1 MMGTMRKKLIFIFVL
16 SVIFTFNLFSQTNE
30 ELPPY
35 PPENPEIIPISEIY
49 EGMEGVGYTVIHGT
63 NVEPFKVKVLSIL
76 KKRWHNSD
84 AILIRCEGLNLDHSG
99 TVAGMSG
106 SPIYFDGK
114 IAGALAFGWNY
125 AKDPIAGVTPIEEMY
140 KLYEDTNAK
149 APMLG
154 FADDNSLQTPL
165 MFSGISSKAFNEY
178 SSVFKKSGF
187 YPMQAGGS
195 VSDTNQASKFL
206 FGDSVA
212 IVLAD
217 GDISLA
223 GIGTVSHTDDEK
235 FLLFG
240 HSMWSKGRI
249 IAPVSRAYINHIV
262 ASVSSSFKLG
272 YAYSNYLGYTVYDG
286 AFGVSGVYGEVP
298 ENVMVPVKV
307 EIEDQTF
314 LTRDFNFRVLNDPAY
329 FSDILSMAIYS
340 AVSSAAGENE
350 EGVFSISYEIE
361 TDYFEEPYK
370 VSNRILSY
378 SSTDAFKDAIAQV
391 ISPVS
396 FFIRNNF
403 NRVGIKSVKL
413 SIKRTGLEYVFLN
426 DITLVEPRAV
436 AGETIHLRLGY
447 TPYGKEK
454 QYVDVPVRLPVNLKT
469 DVYTLKTDVYTIYAA
484 NEYIFNYAEQLFMP
498 SKYEIRSLD
507 DVQRIYGKSYDDS
520 ALKVWLYSS
529 SRGVQI
535 GKDLYPTLPSS
546 RYGTMAKNATS
557 DKAAVITPING
568 NYQMDSSIL
577 GLMKLDIIIEGARK
591 YENR

>member
-1 MMGTMRKKLIFIFVL
+1 MGTMRKKLIFIFTL
-16 SVIFTFNLFSQTNE
+16 SIILTFNLFSQTNE

-35 PPENPEIIPISEIY
+35 PPENPEVIPISEIY

-178 SSVFKKSGF
+178 SSVFKKAGF

-195 VSDTNQASKFL
+195 ISDTNQASKFL

-329 FSDILSMAIYS
+329 FSDILSMSIYS

-361 TDYFEEPYK
+361 TDYFDEPYK

-378 SSTDAFKDAIAQV
+378 SSTDAFKDAIDQV
-391 ISPVS
+391 IAPVN

-413 SIKRTGLEYVFLN
+413 SIKRSGLEYVFLN

-454 QYVDVPVRLPVNLKT
+454 QYVDVPVRLPVN
-469 DVYTLKTDVYTIYAA
+469 LKTDVYTIYAA

-546 RYGTMAKNATS
+546 RYGAMAKNATS

>member
-1 MMGTMRKKLIFIFVL
+1 MESMRKKIFFILVLTIF
-16 SVIFTFNLFSQTNE
+16 FTFNLLAQSTE
-30 ELPPY
+30 DLPPL
-35 PPENPEIIPISEIY
+35 PPENPEVIPMSEIH

-63 NVEPFKVKVLSIL
+63 NVQPFKVRVLSIL

-84 AILIRCEGLNLDHSG
+84 AILIQCEGLNLEHSG

-149 APMLG
+149 APALG

-165 MFSGISSKAFNEY
+165 IFSGISSKAFNEY
-178 SSVFKKSGF
+178 SSSFKKSGF

-212 IVLAD
+212 IVMAD
-217 GDISLA
+217 GDVSLA

-240 HSMWSKGRI
+240 HSMWSKGRLR
-249 IAPVSRAYINHIV
+249 APVSRAYINHIV
-262 ASVSSSFKLG
+262 ASVDSSFKLG
-272 YAYSNYLGYTVYDG
+272 AAYSNYLGYTVYDG
-286 AFGVSGVYGEVP
+286 VFGVSGVYGEVP
-298 ENVMVPVKV
+298 ENTMVPVKL

-314 LTRDFNFRVLNDPAY
+314 LTRDYNFRVLNDPTY
-329 FSDILSMAIYS
+329 FTDILSMAIYS
-340 AVSSAAGENE
+340 AISSTAGGDE

-361 TDYFEEPYK
+361 TDYFAEPYK
-370 VSNRILSY
+370 VTDKILAY
-378 SSTDAFKDAIAQV
+378 SSTDAFKSAIEQL
-391 ISPVS
+391 ISPID
-396 FFIRNNF
+396 FFIYNNF

-413 SIKRTGLEYVFLN
+413 SIKRNNLEYAFLN

-436 AGETIHLRLGY
+436 AGETIHLRVGV

-454 QYVDVPVRLPVNLKT
+454 QYIDIPVKLPVNLKT
-469 DVYTLKTDVYTIYAA
+469 DVYIIYAA
-484 NEYIFNYAEQLFMP
+484 NEFIYYYAEKLFMP

-507 DVQRIYGKSYDDS
+507 DVMRIYGKSYDDS

-535 GKDLYPTLPSS
+535 GKDSFPTLPPSK
-546 RYGTMAKNATS
+546 YGIMAKNATS
-557 DKAAVITPING
+557 DKAAVITAING
-568 NYQMDSSIL
+568 NYKMPCSIL
-577 GLMKLDIIIEGARK
+577 GLMKIDIIIEGARK